1 MWAPVYQSTHVYIR
15 WQLWELILY
24 FYHVNLQNWTK
35 DSCLVASPFTSWA
48 ISLAQMSYTD
58 GETEALKRNNLQC
71 VTNYEV
77 WLDEE
82 QEFWAS
88 RSNMSQEAQVGLS
101 PVLSQHSIPG
111 TSLQS
116 LSSPHTAHAYL
127 GTFTYAGFSA
137 WMTSYSFHQKIP
149 HSTHLPRFRRI
160 LWVSS
165 TLHSILTLQDYY
177 HTMI

>member
-116 LSSPHTAHAYL
+116 LSSPHSTCVPRNLYICWFL
-127 GTFTYAGFSA
+127 CLDDLLFLPSEN
-137 WMTSYSFHQKIP
+137 TSLYPFAKIQKN
-149 HSTHLPRFRRI
+149 SL
-160 LWVSS
+160 S
-165 TLHSILTLQDYY
+165 
-177 HTMI
+177 

>member
-1 MWAPVYQSTHVYIR
+1 MKSFHKRLISYFVCMYVGTCIPEHTCVYQVAVV
-15 WQLWELILY
+15 ELILY

-58 GETEALKRNNLQC
+58 GETEALKRSNLQC

-88 RSNMSQEAQVGLS
+88 RSNM
-101 PVLSQHSIPG
+101 
-111 TSLQS
+111 
-116 LSSPHTAHAYL
+116 
-127 GTFTYAGFSA
+127 
-137 WMTSYSFHQKIP
+137 
-149 HSTHLPRFRRI
+149 
-160 LWVSS
+160 
-165 TLHSILTLQDYY
+165 
-177 HTMI
+177 